1 MDKNPPIDKKTP
13 GAHALIRCAPVAFW
27 LAVWQMASML
37 DGSGILLCGPLDAL
51 LVLCRLVCAQAFWSS
66 ICFSTLR
73 IVAGVVGGYFIAAVL
88 AAASWHARAVRA
100 LLQPM
105 LLAIKSTPVACVV
118 VILLIWT
125 GAANVSVLTV
135 MLLVVPA
142 IYFALCT
149 GLDNMDAGRREL
161 FEVFGMRGQRR
172 FFALIW
178 PAVLP
183 YLQAA
188 SSTVLGMSWKAG
200 IAAELIGVPTGSI
213 GERIYQAK
221 LLLETSDIF
230 AWTFCV
236 ICLSWL
242 FERGA
247 MALLRGTWPRAA
259 KLALNAPHN
268 GAAEAHG
275 NRSACK
281 ARLCAWNLLIGY
293 GDEPLCEPLSFSLG
307 PSSCLCLQAPSG
319 AGKTTLLRTM
329 AQLQRPLDGNVENTA
344 RGCSMMFQDTRLVED
359 LDALDNI
366 LLFARR
372 GFSRKDARDLAC
384 ELLPK
389 DALSR
394 LVRELSGGQRRRVEL
409 VRAFAAPS
417 ELVLLD
423 EPFGGLDAQAHS
435 CALAF
440 VKRHG
445 AGRIVVFATHD
456 ANDAQALTAQVLE
469 P

>member
-1 MDKNPPIDKKTP
+1 MDTNPPIDKKTLSVR
-13 GAHALIRCAPVAFW
+13 ALTRCAPVAFW
-27 LAVWQMASML
+27 LVVWQVVSML
-37 DGSGILLCGPLDAL
+37 DSSGILLCGPLDAL
-51 LVLCRLVCAQAFWSS
+51 LALCRLSSTQTFWSS
-66 ICFSTLR
+66 IWFSTLR
-73 IVAGVVGGYFIAAVL
+73 IVAGVLLGYVIAGVL
-88 AAASWHARAVRA
+88 VAASWHTSTMRI
-100 LLQPM
+100 LLQPA

-125 GAANVSVLTV
+125 GAANVSVITV
-135 MLLVVPA
+135 LLLVVPA
-142 IYFALCT
+142 IYFALCA
-149 GLDNMDAGRREL
+149 GLDNMDAGQRDL
-161 FEVFGMRGQRR
+161 FEIFGARGRRR
-172 FFALIW
+172 FFALTW

-200 IAAELIGVPTGSI
+200 IAAELIGVPAGSL

-221 LLLETSDIF
+221 LLLETPDLF

-242 FERGA
+242 FEHGA

-259 KLALNAPHN
+259 KLALRAPRDLRAS
-268 GAAEAHG
+268 GHG
-275 NRSACK
+275 SSDASLRAQG
-281 ARLCAWNLLIGY
+281 LLIGY
-293 GDEPLCEPLSFSLG
+293 GAEPLCGPLGFSLG

-319 AGKTTLLRTM
+319 TGKTTLLHTVAR
-329 AQLQRPLDGNVENTA
+329 LQRPLAGSLENTA
-344 RGCSMMFQDTRLVED
+344 RGRSMMFQDTRLVED

-394 LVRELSGGQRRRVEL
+394 PMRELSGGQRRRVEL
-409 VRAFAAPS
+409 ARAFAAPG

-456 ANDAQALTAQVLE
+456 ADDAQALGAQILE
-469 P
+469 L

>member
-1 MDKNPPIDKKTP
+1 MDTNPPIDKKTLSV
-13 GAHALIRCAPVAFW
+13 HAPTRCAPVAFW
-27 LAVWQMASML
+27 LVVWQVASML
-37 DGSGILLCGPLDAL
+37 DSSGILLCGPLDAL
-51 LVLCRLVCAQAFWSS
+51 LALCRLSSTQTFWSS
-66 ICFSTLR
+66 IWFSTLR
-73 IVAGVVGGYFIAAVL
+73 IVAGVLLGYIIAGVL
-88 AAASWHARAVRA
+88 AAASWHTSTVRI
-100 LLQPM
+100 LLQPA

-125 GAANVSVLTV
+125 GAANVSVITV
-135 MLLVVPA
+135 LLLVVPA
-142 IYFALCT
+142 IYFALCA

-161 FEVFGMRGQRR
+161 FEVFGVRGRRR
-172 FFALIW
+172 FFALTW

-200 IAAELIGVPTGSI
+200 IAAELIGVPAGSL

-221 LLLETSDIF
+221 LLLETPDLF

-242 FERGA
+242 FEHGA

-259 KLALNAPHN
+259 KLALRAPRDLMES
-268 GAAEAHG
+268 GHG
-275 NRSACK
+275 NSDASLRAQG
-281 ARLCAWNLLIGY
+281 LLIGY
-293 GDEPLCEPLSFSLG
+293 GAESLCEPLGFSLG

-319 AGKTTLLRTM
+319 TGKTTLLHTIAR
-329 AQLQRPLDGNVENTA
+329 LQRPLAGSLENTA
-344 RGCSMMFQDTRLVED
+344 WGRSMMFQDTRLVED
-359 LDALDNI
+359 LDAIDNI
-366 LLFARR
+366 LLFARP
-372 GFSRKDARDLAC
+372 GFTRKDARDLAC

-394 LVRELSGGQRRRVEL
+394 PVRELSGGQRRRVEL
-409 VRAFAAPS
+409 TRAYAAPG

-456 ANDAQALTAQVLE
+456 ADDAQALGAQILE
-469 P
+469 L

>member
-1 MDKNPPIDKKTP
+1 MDTNPPIDKKTLSVR
-13 GAHALIRCAPVAFW
+13 ALTRCAPVAFW
-27 LAVWQMASML
+27 LVVWQVVSML
-37 DGSGILLCGPLDAL
+37 DSSGILLCGPLDAL
-51 LVLCRLVCAQAFWSS
+51 LALCRLSSTQTFWSS
-66 ICFSTLR
+66 IWFSTLR
-73 IVAGVVGGYFIAAVL
+73 IVAGVLLGYIIAGVL
-88 AAASWHARAVRA
+88 AAASWHTSTVHI
-100 LLQPM
+100 LLQPA

-125 GAANVSVLTV
+125 GAANVSVITV
-135 MLLVVPA
+135 LLLVVPA
-142 IYFALCT
+142 IYFALCA
-149 GLDNMDAGRREL
+149 GLDNMDAGQRDL
-161 FEVFGMRGQRR
+161 FEIFGTRGRRR

-200 IAAELIGVPTGSI
+200 IAAELIGVPAGSL

-221 LLLETSDIF
+221 LLLETPDLF

-242 FERGA
+242 FEHGA

-259 KLALNAPHN
+259 KLALRAPRDLMES
-268 GAAEAHG
+268 GHG
-275 NRSACK
+275 NSDASLRAQG
-281 ARLCAWNLLIGY
+281 LLIGY
-293 GDEPLCEPLSFSLG
+293 GAEPLCEPLGFSLG

-319 AGKTTLLRTM
+319 TGKTTLLHTVAR
-329 AQLQRPLDGNVENTA
+329 LQRPLAGSLENTA
-344 RGCSMMFQDTRLVED
+344 WGRSMMFQDTRLVED
-359 LDALDNI
+359 LDAIDNI
-366 LLFARR
+366 LLFARP
-372 GFSRKDARDLAC
+372 GFTCKDARDLAC
-384 ELLPK
+384 ELLSK

-394 LVRELSGGQRRRVEL
+394 PACELSGGQRRRVEL
-409 VRAFAAPS
+409 ARAFAAPG

-445 AGRIVVFATHD
+445 AERIVVFTTHD
-456 ANDAQALTAQVLE
+456 ANDAQALGAQILE
-469 P
+469 L

>member
-1 MDKNPPIDKKTP
+1 MDTNPPIDKKTLS
-13 GAHALIRCAPVAFW
+13 AHALTRCAPVAFW
-27 LAVWQMASML
+27 LVVWQVASML
-37 DGSGILLCGPLDAL
+37 DNSGILLCGPLDAL
-51 LVLCRLVCAQAFWSS
+51 LALCRLSCTQTFWSS

-73 IVAGVVGGYFIAAVL
+73 IVAGVLLGYIIAGVL
-88 AAASWHARAVRA
+88 AAASWHTSTVRI
-100 LLQPM
+100 LLQPA

-125 GAANVSVLTV
+125 GAANVSVITV
-135 MLLVVPA
+135 LLLVVPA
-142 IYFALCT
+142 IYFALCA
-149 GLDNMDAGRREL
+149 GLNNMDAGQRDL
-161 FEVFGMRGQRR
+161 FEIFGARGRRR

-178 PAVLP
+178 PAILP
-183 YLQAA
+183 YLEAA

-200 IAAELIGVPTGSI
+200 IAAELIGVPAGSL

-221 LLLETSDIF
+221 LLLETPDLF

-242 FERGA
+242 FEHGA

-259 KLALNAPHN
+259 KLALGAPRDLRAS
-268 GAAEAHG
+268 GHG
-275 NRSACK
+275 SSDASLRAQE
-281 ARLCAWNLLIGY
+281 LLIGY
-293 GDEPLCEPLSFSLG
+293 GAEPLCGPLGFSLG

-319 AGKTTLLRTM
+319 TGKTTLLHTVAR
-329 AQLQRPLDGNVENTA
+329 LQCPLAGSLENTA
-344 RGCSMMFQDTRLVED
+344 RGRSMMFQDTRLVED
-359 LDALDNI
+359 LDAIDNI
-366 LLFARR
+366 LLFARP
-372 GFSRKDARDLAC
+372 GFTRKDARDLAC

-394 LVRELSGGQRRRVEL
+394 PVRELSGGQRRRVEL
-409 VRAFAAPS
+409 ARAFAAPG

-456 ANDAQALTAQVLE
+456 ANDARALTAQVLE
-469 P
+469 L

>member
-1 MDKNPPIDKKTP
+1 MDTNPPIDKKTLS
-13 GAHALIRCAPVAFW
+13 AHALTRCAPVAFW
-27 LAVWQMASML
+27 LVVWQVASML
-37 DGSGILLCGPLDAL
+37 DSSGILLCGPLDAL
-51 LVLCRLVCAQAFWSS
+51 FALYRLSSTQTFWSS
-66 ICFSTLR
+66 IWFSTLR
-73 IVAGVVGGYFIAAVL
+73 IVAGVLLGYIIAGVL
-88 AAASWHARAVRA
+88 AAASWHTSTVRI
-100 LLQPM
+100 LLQPA

-125 GAANVSVLTV
+125 GAANVSVITV
-135 MLLVVPA
+135 LLLVVPA
-142 IYFALCT
+142 IYFALCA
-149 GLDNMDAGRREL
+149 GLDNMDAGQRDL
-161 FEVFGMRGQRR
+161 FEIFGARGRRR

-178 PAVLP
+178 PAILP
-183 YLQAA
+183 YLETA

-200 IAAELIGVPTGSI
+200 IAAELIGVPAGSL

-221 LLLETSDIF
+221 LLLETPDLF

-242 FERGA
+242 FEHGA

-259 KLALNAPHN
+259 KLALRAPRDLRAS
-268 GAAEAHG
+268 GHG
-275 NRSACK
+275 SSDASLRAQG
-281 ARLCAWNLLIGY
+281 LLIGY
-293 GDEPLCEPLSFSLG
+293 GAEPLCGPLGFSLG

-319 AGKTTLLRTM
+319 TGKTTLLHTVAR
-329 AQLQRPLDGNVENTA
+329 LQCPLAGSLENTA
-344 RGCSMMFQDTRLVED
+344 RGRSMMFQDTRLVED
-359 LDALDNI
+359 LDAIDNI
-366 LLFARR
+366 LLFARP
-372 GFSRKDARDLAC
+372 GFTRKDARDLAC

-394 LVRELSGGQRRRVEL
+394 PVRELSGGQRRRVEL
-409 VRAFAAPS
+409 TRAFAAPG

-456 ANDAQALTAQVLE
+456 ADDAQALGAQILE
-469 P
+469 L

>member
-1 MDKNPPIDKKTP
+1 MDKNLSIDKKAT
-13 GAHALIRCAPVAFW
+13 GVHALTRCAPVAFW
-27 LAVWQMASML
+27 LVVWQVASML
-37 DGSGILLCGPLDAL
+37 DSSGILLCGPLDAL
-51 LVLCRLVCAQAFWSS
+51 LALCRLSSTQTFWSS
-66 ICFSTLR
+66 IWFSTLR
-73 IVAGVVGGYFIAAVL
+73 IVAGVLLGYIIAGAL
-88 AAASWHARAVRA
+88 AAASWHTSTVRI
-100 LLQPM
+100 LLQPA

-125 GAANVSVLTV
+125 GAANVSVITV
-135 MLLVVPA
+135 LLLVVPA

-161 FEVFGMRGQRR
+161 FEVFGVRGQRR
-172 FFALIW
+172 FFALTW

-200 IAAELIGVPTGSI
+200 IAAELIGVPAGSL

-221 LLLETSDIF
+221 LLLETPDLF

-242 FERGA
+242 FEHGA

-259 KLALNAPHN
+259 KLALRVPRDLMES
-268 GAAEAHG
+268 GHG
-275 NRSACK
+275 NSDASLRAQG
-281 ARLCAWNLLIGY
+281 LLIGY
-293 GDEPLCEPLSFSLG
+293 GAEPLCEPLGFSLG

-319 AGKTTLLRTM
+319 TGKTTLLHTVAR
-329 AQLQRPLDGNVENTA
+329 LQRPLAGSLENTA
-344 RGCSMMFQDTRLVED
+344 WGRSMMFQDTRLVED

-384 ELLPK
+384 ELLSK

-394 LVRELSGGQRRRVEL
+394 PACELSGGQRRRVEL
-409 VRAFAAPS
+409 ARAFAAPG

-445 AGRIVVFATHD
+445 AERIVVFTTHD
-456 ANDAQALTAQVLE
+456 ANDAQALGAQILE
-469 P
+469 L

>member
-1 MDKNPPIDKKTP
+1 MDTNPPIDKKTLS
-13 GAHALIRCAPVAFW
+13 AHALTRCAPVAFW
-27 LAVWQMASML
+27 LVVWQVASML
-37 DGSGILLCGPLDAL
+37 DSSGILLCGPLDAL
-51 LVLCRLVCAQAFWSS
+51 LALCRLSSTQTFWSS
-66 ICFSTLR
+66 IWFSTLR
-73 IVAGVVGGYFIAAVL
+73 IVAGVLLGYIIAGVL
-88 AAASWHARAVRA
+88 AAASWHTSTVRI
-100 LLQPM
+100 LLQPA
-105 LLAIKSTPVACVV
+105 LLAIKSTPVACIV

-125 GAANVSVLTV
+125 GAANVSVITV
-135 MLLVVPA
+135 LLLVVPA
-142 IYFALCT
+142 IYFALCA

-161 FEVFGMRGQRR
+161 FEVFGVRGRRR
-172 FFALIW
+172 FFALTW

-200 IAAELIGVPTGSI
+200 IAAELIGVPAGSL

-221 LLLETSDIF
+221 LLLETPDLF

-242 FERGA
+242 FEHGA

-259 KLALNAPHN
+259 KLALRAPRDLMES
-268 GAAEAHG
+268 GHG
-275 NRSACK
+275 NSDASLRAQG
-281 ARLCAWNLLIGY
+281 LLIGY
-293 GDEPLCEPLSFSLG
+293 GAEPLCGPLGFSLG

-319 AGKTTLLRTM
+319 TGKTTLLHTVAR
-329 AQLQRPLDGNVENTA
+329 LQRPLAGSLENTA
-344 RGCSMMFQDTRLVED
+344 RGRSMMFQDTRLVED
-359 LDALDNI
+359 LDAIDNI
-366 LLFARR
+366 LLFARP
-372 GFSRKDARDLAC
+372 GFTRKDARDLAC

-389 DALSR
+389 GALSR
-394 LVRELSGGQRRRVEL
+394 PVRELSGGQRRRVEL
-409 VRAFAAPS
+409 TRAFAALG

-456 ANDAQALTAQVLE
+456 ADDAQALGAQILE
-469 P
+469 L

>member
-1 MDKNPPIDKKTP
+1 MDTNPPIDKKTLSV
-13 GAHALIRCAPVAFW
+13 HVLTRCAPVAFW
-27 LAVWQMASML
+27 LVVWQVASML
-37 DGSGILLCGPLDAL
+37 DSSGILLCGPLDAL
-51 LVLCRLVCAQAFWSS
+51 FALYRLSSTQTFWSS
-66 ICFSTLR
+66 IWFSTLR
-73 IVAGVVGGYFIAAVL
+73 IVAGVLLGYIIAGVL
-88 AAASWHARAVRA
+88 AAASWHTSTMRI
-100 LLQPM
+100 LLQPA

-125 GAANVSVLTV
+125 GAANVSVITV
-135 MLLVVPA
+135 LLLVVPA
-142 IYFALCT
+142 IYFALCA

-161 FEVFGMRGQRR
+161 FEVFGVRGRRR

-200 IAAELIGVPTGSI
+200 IAAELIGVPAGSL

-221 LLLETSDIF
+221 LLLETPDLF

-242 FERGA
+242 FEHGA

-259 KLALNAPHN
+259 KLALRAPRDLMES
-268 GAAEAHG
+268 GHG
-275 NRSACK
+275 NSDASLRAQG
-281 ARLCAWNLLIGY
+281 LLIGY
-293 GDEPLCEPLSFSLG
+293 GAEPLCEPLGFSLG

-319 AGKTTLLRTM
+319 TGKTTLLHTVAR
-329 AQLQRPLDGNVENTA
+329 LQRPLAGSLENTA
-344 RGCSMMFQDTRLVED
+344 RGRSMMFQDTRLVED
-359 LDALDNI
+359 LDAIDNI
-366 LLFARR
+366 LLFARP
-372 GFSRKDARDLAC
+372 GFTRKDARDLAC

-394 LVRELSGGQRRRVEL
+394 PVRELSGGQRRRVEL
-409 VRAFAAPS
+409 TRAFAAPG

-423 EPFGGLDAQAHS
+423 EPFGGLDAQTHS

-456 ANDAQALTAQVLE
+456 ADDAQALGAQILE
-469 P
+469 L

>member
-1 MDKNPPIDKKTP
+1 MDKNSPIDKKTTS
-13 GAHALIRCAPVAFW
+13 AHALTRCAPVAFW
-27 LAVWQMASML
+27 LAVWQVASML

-51 LVLCRLVCAQAFWSS
+51 LALGRLVCAQAFWSG

-73 IVAGVVGGYFIAAVL
+73 IVAGVLLGYLIAGTL
-88 AAASWHARAVRA
+88 AAASWHARAVRT
-100 LLQPM
+100 LLQPA

-125 GAANVSVLTV
+125 GAANVSVITV
-135 MLLVVPA
+135 LLLVVPA
-142 IYFALCT
+142 IYFAICT
-149 GLDNMDAGRREL
+149 GLDNMDAGQRDL
-161 FEVFGMRGQRR
+161 FEVFGARGQRR
-172 FFALIW
+172 LFALIW

-183 YLQAA
+183 YLEAA

-200 IAAELIGVPTGSI
+200 IAAELIGVPAGSI

-221 LLLETSDIF
+221 LLLETPDLF

-236 ICLSWL
+236 IYLSWL
-242 FERGA
+242 FEHGA

-259 KLALNAPHN
+259 RLALRASHGNAV
-268 GAAEAHG
+268 AHG
-275 NRSACK
+275 DGGACK
-281 ARLCAWNLLIGY
+281 ARLHAQGLLIGY
-293 GDEPLCEPLSFSLG
+293 GGAPLCEPLSFTLG
-307 PSSCLCLQAPSG
+307 PSSRLCLQAPSG
-319 AGKTTLLRTM
+319 AGKTTLLRTI
-329 AQLQRPLDGNVENTA
+329 ARLQRPLGGTVENTA

-366 LLFARR
+366 LLFARP
-372 GFSRKDARDLAC
+372 GFARDDARRLAC
-384 ELLPK
+384 ELLPE

-394 LVRELSGGQRRRVEL
+394 PVCELSGGQRRRVEL
-409 VRAFAAPS
+409 ARTFAAPG

-423 EPFGGLDAQAHS
+423 EPFSGLDAQAHS

-445 AGRIVVFATHD
+445 TGRLVILSTHD
-456 ANDAQALTAQVLE
+456 MDDAQALGAQVLE
-469 P
+469 L

>member
-1 MDKNPPIDKKTP
+1 MDTNPPIDKKTLS
-13 GAHALIRCAPVAFW
+13 AHALTRCAPVAFW
-27 LAVWQMASML
+27 LVVWQVASML
-37 DGSGILLCGPLDAL
+37 DNSGILLCGPLDAL
-51 LVLCRLVCAQAFWSS
+51 LALCRLSCTQTFWSS

-73 IVAGVVGGYFIAAVL
+73 IVAGVLLGYIIAGVL
-88 AAASWHARAVRA
+88 AAASWHTSTVRI
-100 LLQPM
+100 LLQPA

-125 GAANVSVLTV
+125 GAANVSVITV
-135 MLLVVPA
+135 LLLVVPA
-142 IYFALCT
+142 IYFALCA
-149 GLDNMDAGRREL
+149 GLNNMDAGRRDL
-161 FEVFGMRGQRR
+161 FEVFGVRGRRR
-172 FFALIW
+172 FFALTW
-178 PAVLP
+178 PAILP
-183 YLQAA
+183 YLEAA

-200 IAAELIGVPTGSI
+200 IAAELIGVPAGSL

-221 LLLETSDIF
+221 LLLETPDLF

-242 FERGA
+242 FEHGA

-259 KLALNAPHN
+259 KLALRAPRDLMES
-268 GAAEAHG
+268 GRG
-275 NRSACK
+275 NSDASLRAQG
-281 ARLCAWNLLIGY
+281 LLIGY
-293 GDEPLCEPLSFSLG
+293 GAEPLCEPLGFSLG

-319 AGKTTLLRTM
+319 TGKTTLLHTIAR
-329 AQLQRPLDGNVENTA
+329 LQRPLAGSLENTA
-344 RGCSMMFQDTRLVED
+344 WGRSMMFQDTRLVED
-359 LDALDNI
+359 LDAIDNI
-366 LLFARR
+366 LLFARP
-372 GFSRKDARDLAC
+372 GFARKDARDLAC

-394 LVRELSGGQRRRVEL
+394 PVCELSGGQRRRVEL
-409 VRAFAAPS
+409 ARAFAAPG

-456 ANDAQALTAQVLE
+456 ANDAQVLGAQILE
-469 P
+469 L

>member
-1 MDKNPPIDKKTP
+1 MDKNPPIDKKAT
-13 GAHALIRCAPVAFW
+13 GVHALTRCAPVAFW
-27 LAVWQMASML
+27 LVVWQVASML
-37 DGSGILLCGPLDAL
+37 DSSGILLCGPLDAL
-51 LVLCRLVCAQAFWSS
+51 LALCRLSSTQTFWNS
-66 ICFSTLR
+66 IWFSTLR
-73 IVAGVVGGYFIAAVL
+73 IVAGVLLGYIIAGAL
-88 AAASWHARAVRA
+88 AGASWHMSTVRI
-100 LLQPM
+100 LLQPA
-105 LLAIKSTPVACVV
+105 LLAIKSTPVACIV

-125 GAANVSVLTV
+125 GAANVSIITVL
-135 MLLVVPA
+135 LLVVPA

-149 GLDNMDAGRREL
+149 GLDNMDAGQRDL
-161 FEVFGMRGQRR
+161 FEIFGVRGRRR

-200 IAAELIGVPTGSI
+200 IAAELIGVPAGSL

-221 LLLETSDIF
+221 LLLETPDLF

-242 FERGA
+242 FEHGA

-259 KLALNAPHN
+259 KLALRAPRDLMESGGEAPSGHNASLRAQ
-268 GAAEAHG
+268 G
-275 NRSACK
+275 
-281 ARLCAWNLLIGY
+281 LLIGY
-293 GDEPLCEPLSFSLG
+293 GAEPLCEPLGFSLG
-307 PSSCLCLQAPSG
+307 PSSCLYLQAPSG
-319 AGKTTLLRTM
+319 TGKTTLLHTVAR
-329 AQLQRPLDGNVENTA
+329 LQRPLAGSLENTA
-344 RGCSMMFQDTRLVED
+344 RGRSMMFQDTRLVED
-359 LDALDNI
+359 LDAIDNI
-366 LLFARR
+366 LLFARP
-372 GFSRKDARDLAC
+372 GFTRKDARNLAC
-384 ELLPK
+384 ELLPR

-394 LVRELSGGQRRRVEL
+394 PVRELSGGQRRRVEL
-409 VRAFAAPS
+409 ARAFAAPG

-445 AGRIVVFATHD
+445 GGRIVVFATHD
-456 ANDAQALTAQVLE
+456 ANDAQALAAQVLE
-469 P
+469 L

>member
-1 MDKNPPIDKKTP
+1 MDTNPPIDKKTLSVR
-13 GAHALIRCAPVAFW
+13 ALTRCAPVAFW
-27 LAVWQMASML
+27 LVVWQVASML
-37 DGSGILLCGPLDAL
+37 DSSGILLCGPLDAL
-51 LVLCRLVCAQAFWSS
+51 FALYRLSSTQTFWSS
-66 ICFSTLR
+66 IWFSTLR
-73 IVAGVVGGYFIAAVL
+73 IVAGVLLGYIIAGVL
-88 AAASWHARAVRA
+88 AAASWHTSTVRI
-100 LLQPM
+100 LLQPA

-125 GAANVSVLTV
+125 GAANVSVITV
-135 MLLVVPA
+135 LLLVVPA
-142 IYFALCT
+142 IYFALCA
-149 GLDNMDAGRREL
+149 GLDNMDAGQRDL
-161 FEVFGMRGQRR
+161 FEIFGARGRRR

-178 PAVLP
+178 PAILP
-183 YLQAA
+183 YLETA

-200 IAAELIGVPTGSI
+200 IAAELIGVPAGSL

-221 LLLETSDIF
+221 LLLETPDLF

-242 FERGA
+242 FEHGA

-259 KLALNAPHN
+259 KLALRAPRDLRAS
-268 GAAEAHG
+268 GHG
-275 NRSACK
+275 SSDASLRAQG
-281 ARLCAWNLLIGY
+281 LLIGY
-293 GDEPLCEPLSFSLG
+293 GAEPLCGPLGFSLG

-319 AGKTTLLRTM
+319 TGKTTLLHTVAR
-329 AQLQRPLDGNVENTA
+329 LQCPLAGSLENTA
-344 RGCSMMFQDTRLVED
+344 RGRSMMFQDTRLVED
-359 LDALDNI
+359 LDAIDNI
-366 LLFARR
+366 LLFARP
-372 GFSRKDARDLAC
+372 GFTRKDARDLAC

-394 LVRELSGGQRRRVEL
+394 PVRELSGGQRRRVEL
-409 VRAFAAPS
+409 TRAFAAPG

-456 ANDAQALTAQVLE
+456 ADDAQALGAQILE
-469 P
+469 L

>member
-1 MDKNPPIDKKTP
+1 MDKNLPIDKKAT
-13 GAHALIRCAPVAFW
+13 GVHALTRCAPVAFW
-27 LAVWQMASML
+27 LVVWQVASML
-37 DGSGILLCGPLDAL
+37 DSSGILLCGPLDAL
-51 LVLCRLVCAQAFWSS
+51 LALCRLSSTQTFWNS
-66 ICFSTLR
+66 IWFSALR
-73 IVAGVVGGYFIAAVL
+73 IVAGVLLGYIIAGAL
-88 AAASWHARAVRA
+88 AAASWHTSTVRI
-100 LLQPM
+100 LLQPA
-105 LLAIKSTPVACVV
+105 LLAIKSTPVACIV

-125 GAANVSVLTV
+125 GAANVSIITVL
-135 MLLVVPA
+135 LLVVPA

-149 GLDNMDAGRREL
+149 GLDSMDAGRSEL
-161 FEVFGMRGQRR
+161 FEVFGVRGRRR

-178 PAVLP
+178 PAILP
-183 YLQAA
+183 YLEAA

-200 IAAELIGVPTGSI
+200 IAAELIGVPAGSL

-221 LLLETSDIF
+221 LLLETPDLF

-242 FERGA
+242 FEHGA

-259 KLALNAPHN
+259 KLALRAPRDLMESGHRN
-268 GAAEAHG
+268 SDASLRAQG
-275 NRSACK
+275 
-281 ARLCAWNLLIGY
+281 LLIGY
-293 GDEPLCEPLSFSLG
+293 GAEPLCEPLGFSLG

-319 AGKTTLLRTM
+319 MGKTTLLHTVARLQKPLGGALENA
-329 AQLQRPLDGNVENTA
+329 AQ
-344 RGCSMMFQDTRLVED
+344 GCSMMFQDTRLVED

-372 GFSRKDARDLAC
+372 GFSRKDARGVAC

-394 LVRELSGGQRRRVEL
+394 PVCELSGGQRRRVEL
-409 VRAFAAPS
+409 ARAFAAPG

-456 ANDAQALTAQVLE
+456 ADDARALGAQILE
-469 P
+469 L

>member
-1 MDKNPPIDKKTP
+1 MDKNPPIEKKAT
-13 GAHALIRCAPVAFW
+13 GVHALTRCAPVAFW
-27 LAVWQMASML
+27 LVVWQVASML
-37 DGSGILLCGPLDAL
+37 DSSGILLCGPLDAL
-51 LVLCRLVCAQAFWSS
+51 LALCRLSSAQTFWSS
-66 ICFSTLR
+66 IWFSTLR
-73 IVAGVVGGYFIAAVL
+73 IVAGVLLGYIIAGVL
-88 AAASWHARAVRA
+88 AAASWHTSTVRI
-100 LLQPM
+100 LLQPA
-105 LLAIKSTPVACVV
+105 LLAIKSTPVACIV

-125 GAANVSVLTV
+125 GAANVSIITVL
-135 MLLVVPA
+135 LLVVPA

-149 GLDNMDAGRREL
+149 GLDNMDAGQRDL
-161 FEVFGMRGQRR
+161 FEIFGARGRRR

-188 SSTVLGMSWKAG
+188 SSTILGMSWKAG
-200 IAAELIGVPTGSI
+200 IAAELIGVPAGSL

-221 LLLETSDIF
+221 LLLETPDLF

-242 FERGA
+242 FEHGA

-259 KLALNAPHN
+259 KLALRAPRDLMESGGEAPSGHNASLRAQ
-268 GAAEAHG
+268 G
-275 NRSACK
+275 
-281 ARLCAWNLLIGY
+281 LLIGY
-293 GDEPLCEPLSFSLG
+293 GAEPLCEPLDFALG

-319 AGKTTLLRTM
+319 TGKTTLLHTVAR
-329 AQLQRPLDGNVENTA
+329 LQRPLAGSLENTA
-344 RGCSMMFQDTRLVED
+344 WGRSMIFQDACLVED
-359 LDALDNI
+359 LDAIDNI
-366 LLFARR
+366 LLFARP
-372 GFSRKDARDLAC
+372 GFTRKDARDLAC

-394 LVRELSGGQRRRVEL
+394 PVRELSGGQRRRVEL
-409 VRAFAAPS
+409 VRAFAAPG

-469 P
+469 L

>member
-1 MDKNPPIDKKTP
+1 MDTNPPIDKKTLS
-13 GAHALIRCAPVAFW
+13 AHALTRCAPVAFW
-27 LAVWQMASML
+27 LVVWQVASML
-37 DGSGILLCGPLDAL
+37 DSSGILLCGPLDAL
-51 LVLCRLVCAQAFWSS
+51 FALYRLSSTQTFWSS
-66 ICFSTLR
+66 IWFSTLR
-73 IVAGVVGGYFIAAVL
+73 IVAGVLLGYIIAGVL
-88 AAASWHARAVRA
+88 AAASWHTSTVRI
-100 LLQPM
+100 LLQPA

-125 GAANVSVLTV
+125 GAANVSVITV
-135 MLLVVPA
+135 LLLVVPA
-142 IYFALCT
+142 IYFALCA
-149 GLDNMDAGRREL
+149 GLDNMDAGQRDL
-161 FEVFGMRGQRR
+161 FEIFGARGRRR

-178 PAVLP
+178 PAILP
-183 YLQAA
+183 YLETA

-200 IAAELIGVPTGSI
+200 IAAELIGVPAGSL

-221 LLLETSDIF
+221 LLLETPDLF

-242 FERGA
+242 FEHGA

-259 KLALNAPHN
+259 KLALRAPRDLRAS
-268 GAAEAHG
+268 GHG
-275 NRSACK
+275 SSDASLRAQG
-281 ARLCAWNLLIGY
+281 LLIGY
-293 GDEPLCEPLSFSLG
+293 GAEPLCGPLGFSLG

-319 AGKTTLLRTM
+319 TGKTTLLRTM
-329 AQLQRPLDGNVENTA
+329 ARLQKPLGGALENAA
-344 RGCSMMFQDTRLVED
+344 RGCSMMFQDACLV
-359 LDALDNI
+359 AIDNI
-366 LLFARR
+366 LLFARP
-372 GFSRKDARDLAC
+372 GFTRKDARDLAC

-394 LVRELSGGQRRRVEL
+394 PVRELSGGQRRRVEL
-409 VRAFAAPS
+409 TRAFAAPG

-456 ANDAQALTAQVLE
+456 ADDAQALGAQILE
-469 P
+469 L

>member
-1 MDKNPPIDKKTP
+1 MDTNPPIDKKTLSVR
-13 GAHALIRCAPVAFW
+13 ALTRCAPVAFW
-27 LAVWQMASML
+27 LVVWQVVSML
-37 DGSGILLCGPLDAL
+37 DSSGILLCGPLDAL
-51 LVLCRLVCAQAFWSS
+51 LALCRLSSTQTFWSS
-66 ICFSTLR
+66 IWFSTLR
-73 IVAGVVGGYFIAAVL
+73 IVAGVLLGYIIAGVL
-88 AAASWHARAVRA
+88 AAASWHTSTVRI
-100 LLQPM
+100 LLQPA

-125 GAANVSVLTV
+125 GAANVSVITV
-135 MLLVVPA
+135 LLLVVPA
-142 IYFALCT
+142 IYFALCA
-149 GLDNMDAGRREL
+149 GLDNMDAGRSEL
-161 FEVFGMRGQRR
+161 FEVFGVRGRRR

-178 PAVLP
+178 PVVLP

-200 IAAELIGVPTGSI
+200 IAAELIGVPAGSL

-221 LLLETSDIF
+221 LLLETPDLF

-242 FERGA
+242 FEHGA
-247 MALLRGTWPRAA
+247 MALLCGTWPRAA
-259 KLALNAPHN
+259 RFALKTPRS
-268 GAAEAHG
+268 GAAEARG
-275 NRSACK
+275 DRGACK
-281 ARLCAWNLLIGY
+281 ARLCARDLLIGY

-319 AGKTTLLRTM
+319 TGKTTLLRTM
-329 AQLQRPLDGNVENTA
+329 ARLQKPLGGALENAA
-344 RGCSMMFQDTRLVED
+344 RGCSMMFQDACLVED

-366 LLFARR
+366 LLFARP
-372 GFSRKDARDLAC
+372 GFTRKDARDLAC

-394 LVRELSGGQRRRVEL
+394 PVRELSGGQRRRVEL
-409 VRAFAAPS
+409 GRAFAAPG

-423 EPFGGLDAQAHS
+423 EPSGGLDAQTHS

-456 ANDAQALTAQVLE
+456 ADDAQALGAQILE
-469 P
+469 L

>member
-1 MDKNPPIDKKTP
+1 MDTNPPIDKKTLS
-13 GAHALIRCAPVAFW
+13 AHALTRCAPVAFW
-27 LAVWQMASML
+27 LVVWQVASML
-37 DGSGILLCGPLDAL
+37 DSSGILLCGPLDAL
-51 LVLCRLVCAQAFWSS
+51 LALCRLSSTQTFWSS
-66 ICFSTLR
+66 IWFSTLR
-73 IVAGVVGGYFIAAVL
+73 IVAGVLLGYIIAGVL
-88 AAASWHARAVRA
+88 AAASWHTSTVRI
-100 LLQPM
+100 LLQPA

-125 GAANVSVLTV
+125 GAANVSVITV
-135 MLLVVPA
+135 LLLVVPA

-161 FEVFGMRGQRR
+161 FEVFGVRGRRR
-172 FFALIW
+172 FFALTW

-200 IAAELIGVPTGSI
+200 IAAELIGVPAGSL

-221 LLLETSDIF
+221 LLLETPDLF

-242 FERGA
+242 FEHGA

-259 KLALNAPHN
+259 KLALRAPRDLMES
-268 GAAEAHG
+268 GHG
-275 NRSACK
+275 NSGASLH
-281 ARLCAWNLLIGY
+281 AQGLLIGY
-293 GDEPLCEPLSFSLG
+293 GAEPLCGPLGFSLG

-319 AGKTTLLRTM
+319 TGKTTLLHTVAR
-329 AQLQRPLDGNVENTA
+329 LQCPLAGSLENTA
-344 RGCSMMFQDTRLVED
+344 RGRSMMFQDTRLVED
-359 LDALDNI
+359 LDAIDNI

-394 LVRELSGGQRRRVEL
+394 PVRELSGGQRRRVEL
-409 VRAFAAPS
+409 TRAFAAPG

-456 ANDAQALTAQVLE
+456 ADDAQALGAQILE
-469 P
+469 L

>member
-1 MDKNPPIDKKTP
+1 MDTNPPIDKKTLSVR
-13 GAHALIRCAPVAFW
+13 ALTRCAPVAFW
-27 LAVWQMASML
+27 LVVWQVASML
-37 DGSGILLCGPLDAL
+37 DSSGILLCGPLDAL
-51 LVLCRLVCAQAFWSS
+51 FALYRLSSTQTFWSS
-66 ICFSTLR
+66 IWFSTLR
-73 IVAGVVGGYFIAAVL
+73 IVAGVLLGYIIAGAL
-88 AAASWHARAVRA
+88 AAASWHTSTVRI
-100 LLQPM
+100 LLQPA

-125 GAANVSVLTV
+125 GAANVSIITVL
-135 MLLVVPA
+135 LLVVPA

-149 GLDNMDAGRREL
+149 GLDNMDAGRSEL
-161 FEVFGMRGQRR
+161 FEVFGVRGQRR
-172 FFALIW
+172 FFALTW

-200 IAAELIGVPTGSI
+200 IAAELIGVPAGSL

-221 LLLETSDIF
+221 LLLETPDLF

-242 FERGA
+242 FEHGA

-259 KLALNAPHN
+259 KLALRVPRDLMES
-268 GAAEAHG
+268 GHG
-275 NRSACK
+275 NSDASLRAQG
-281 ARLCAWNLLIGY
+281 LLIGY
-293 GDEPLCEPLSFSLG
+293 GAEPLCEPLGFSLG

-319 AGKTTLLRTM
+319 TGKTTLLHTVAR
-329 AQLQRPLDGNVENTA
+329 LQRPLAGSLENTA
-344 RGCSMMFQDTRLVED
+344 WGRSMMFQDTRLVED
-359 LDALDNI
+359 LDAIDNI
-366 LLFARR
+366 LLFARP
-372 GFSRKDARDLAC
+372 GFTRKDARDLAC

-394 LVRELSGGQRRRVEL
+394 PACELSGGQRRRVEL
-409 VRAFAAPS
+409 ARAFAAPG

-440 VKRHG
+440 VKRHD

-456 ANDAQALTAQVLE
+456 ADDAQALGAQILE
-469 P
+469 L

>member
-1 MDKNPPIDKKTP
+1 MDTNPPIDKKTLS
-13 GAHALIRCAPVAFW
+13 AHALTRCAPVAFW
-27 LAVWQMASML
+27 LVVWQVASML
-37 DGSGILLCGPLDAL
+37 DNSGILLCGPLDAL
-51 LVLCRLVCAQAFWSS
+51 LALCRLSCTQTFWSS

-73 IVAGVVGGYFIAAVL
+73 IVAGVLLGYIIAGVL
-88 AAASWHARAVRA
+88 AAASWHTSTVRI
-100 LLQPM
+100 LLQPA

-125 GAANVSVLTV
+125 GAANVSVITV
-135 MLLVVPA
+135 LLLVVPA
-142 IYFALCT
+142 IYFALCA
-149 GLDNMDAGRREL
+149 GLNNMDAGQRDL
-161 FEVFGMRGQRR
+161 FEIFGARGRRR

-178 PAVLP
+178 PAILP
-183 YLQAA
+183 YLEAA

-200 IAAELIGVPTGSI
+200 IAAELIGVPAGSL

-221 LLLETSDIF
+221 LLLETPDLF

-242 FERGA
+242 FEHGA

-259 KLALNAPHN
+259 KLALRAPRDLRAS
-268 GAAEAHG
+268 GHG
-275 NRSACK
+275 SSDASLRAQE
-281 ARLCAWNLLIGY
+281 LLIGY
-293 GDEPLCEPLSFSLG
+293 GAEPLCGPLGFSLG

-319 AGKTTLLRTM
+319 TGKTTLLHTVAR
-329 AQLQRPLDGNVENTA
+329 LQCPLAGSLENTA
-344 RGCSMMFQDTRLVED
+344 RGRSMMFQDTRLVED
-359 LDALDNI
+359 LDAIDNI
-366 LLFARR
+366 LLFARP
-372 GFSRKDARDLAC
+372 GFTRKDARDLAC

-394 LVRELSGGQRRRVEL
+394 PVRELSGGQRRRVEL
-409 VRAFAAPS
+409 ARAFAAPG

-456 ANDAQALTAQVLE
+456 ANDAQVLGAQILE
-469 P
+469 L

>member
-1 MDKNPPIDKKTP
+1 MDTNPPIDKKTLSV
-13 GAHALIRCAPVAFW
+13 HVLTRCAPVAFW
-27 LAVWQMASML
+27 LVVWQVASML
-37 DGSGILLCGPLDAL
+37 DNSGILLCGPLDAL
-51 LVLCRLVCAQAFWSS
+51 LALCRLSCTQTFWSS

-73 IVAGVVGGYFIAAVL
+73 IVAGVLLGYIIAGVL
-88 AAASWHARAVRA
+88 AAASWHTSTVRI
-100 LLQPM
+100 LLQPA

-125 GAANVSVLTV
+125 GAANVSVITV
-135 MLLVVPA
+135 LLLVVPA
-142 IYFALCT
+142 IYFALCA

-161 FEVFGMRGQRR
+161 FEVFGVRGRRR
-172 FFALIW
+172 FFALTW

-200 IAAELIGVPTGSI
+200 IAAELIGVPAGSL

-221 LLLETSDIF
+221 LLLETPDLF

-242 FERGA
+242 FEHGA

-259 KLALNAPHN
+259 KLALRAPRDLMES
-268 GAAEAHG
+268 GHG
-275 NRSACK
+275 NSDASLRAQG
-281 ARLCAWNLLIGY
+281 LLIGY
-293 GDEPLCEPLSFSLG
+293 GAEPLCGPLGFSLG

-319 AGKTTLLRTM
+319 TGKTTLLHTVAR
-329 AQLQRPLDGNVENTA
+329 LQRPLAGSLENTA
-344 RGCSMMFQDTRLVED
+344 RGRSMMFQDTRLVED
-359 LDALDNI
+359 LDAIDNI
-366 LLFARR
+366 LLFARP
-372 GFSRKDARDLAC
+372 GFTRKDARDLAC

-394 LVRELSGGQRRRVEL
+394 PACELSGGQRRRVEL
-409 VRAFAAPS
+409 TRAFAAPG

-423 EPFGGLDAQAHS
+423 EPFGGLDAQTHS

-456 ANDAQALTAQVLE
+456 ADDAQALGAQILE
-469 P
+469 L

>member
-1 MDKNPPIDKKTP
+1 MDTNLPIDKKAT
-13 GAHALIRCAPVAFW
+13 GVHALTRCAPVAFW
-27 LAVWQMASML
+27 LVVWQVASML
-37 DGSGILLCGPLDAL
+37 DSSGILLCGPLDAL
-51 LVLCRLVCAQAFWSS
+51 LALCRLSSTQTFWNS
-66 ICFSTLR
+66 IWFSTLR
-73 IVAGVVGGYFIAAVL
+73 IVAGVLLGYIIAGVL
-88 AAASWHARAVRA
+88 AAASWHTSTVRI
-100 LLQPM
+100 LLQPA

-125 GAANVSVLTV
+125 GAANVSVITV
-135 MLLVVPA
+135 LLLVVPA
-142 IYFALCT
+142 IYFALCA

-161 FEVFGMRGQRR
+161 FEVFGVRGRRR
-172 FFALIW
+172 FFALTW

-200 IAAELIGVPTGSI
+200 IAAELIGVPAGSL

-221 LLLETSDIF
+221 LLLETPDLF

-242 FERGA
+242 FEHGA

-259 KLALNAPHN
+259 KLALRAPRDLMES
-268 GAAEAHG
+268 GHG
-275 NRSACK
+275 NSDASLRAQG
-281 ARLCAWNLLIGY
+281 LLIGY
-293 GDEPLCEPLSFSLG
+293 GAEPLCEPLGFSLG

-319 AGKTTLLRTM
+319 TGKTTLLHTVAR
-329 AQLQRPLDGNVENTA
+329 LQRPLAGSLENTA
-344 RGCSMMFQDTRLVED
+344 RGRSMMFQDTRLVED

-394 LVRELSGGQRRRVEL
+394 PMRELSGGQRRRVEL
-409 VRAFAAPS
+409 ARAFVAPG

-456 ANDAQALTAQVLE
+456 ANDAQALGAQILE
-469 P
+469 L

>member
-1 MDKNPPIDKKTP
+1 MDKNTPIDKKMTS
-13 GAHALIRCAPVAFW
+13 AHALIRCAPIIFW

-37 DGSGILLCGPLDAL
+37 DGSGVLLCGPLDAL
-51 LVLCRLVCAQAFWSS
+51 FALCRLSSTQTFWSS
-66 ICFSTLR
+66 IWFSTLR
-73 IVAGVVGGYFIAAVL
+73 IVAGVVGGYLIAAVL
-88 AAASWHARAVRA
+88 AAASWHARAVRT
-100 LLQPM
+100 LLQPA

-125 GAANVSVLTV
+125 GAANVSVITV
-135 MLLVVPA
+135 LLLVVPA

-149 GLDNMDAGRREL
+149 GLDNMDASRREL
-161 FEVFGMRGQRR
+161 FEIFGARGRRR

-178 PAVLP
+178 PAILP
-183 YLQAA
+183 YLEAA

-200 IAAELIGVPTGSI
+200 IAAELIGVPAGSL

-221 LLLETSDIF
+221 LLLETPDLF

-242 FERGA
+242 FEHGA
-247 MALLRGTWPRAA
+247 MALLRGTWPRVA
-259 KLALNAPHN
+259 KLALRAPRDLMES
-268 GAAEAHG
+268 GHG
-275 NRSACK
+275 NSDASLRAQG
-281 ARLCAWNLLIGY
+281 LLIGY
-293 GDEPLCEPLSFSLG
+293 GAEPLCEPLGFSLG

-319 AGKTTLLRTM
+319 TGKTTLLHTVAR
-329 AQLQRPLDGNVENTA
+329 LQRPLAGSLENTA

-359 LDALDNI
+359 LDAIDNI
-366 LLFARR
+366 LLFARP
-372 GFSRKDARDLAC
+372 GFTRKDARDLAC

-394 LVRELSGGQRRRVEL
+394 PVRELSGGQRRRVEL
-409 VRAFAAPS
+409 TRAFAAPG

-456 ANDAQALTAQVLE
+456 ADNAQALGAQILE
-469 P
+469 L

>member
-1 MDKNPPIDKKTP
+1 MDTNPPIDKKTLSVR
-13 GAHALIRCAPVAFW
+13 ALTRCAPVAFW
-27 LAVWQMASML
+27 LVVWQVASML
-37 DGSGILLCGPLDAL
+37 DSSGILLCGPLDAL
-51 LVLCRLVCAQAFWSS
+51 LALCRLSSTQTFWSS
-66 ICFSTLR
+66 IWFSTLR
-73 IVAGVVGGYFIAAVL
+73 IVAGVLLGYIIAGVL
-88 AAASWHARAVRA
+88 AAASWHTSTVRI
-100 LLQPM
+100 LLQPA

-125 GAANVSVLTV
+125 GAANVSVITV
-135 MLLVVPA
+135 LLLVVPA
-142 IYFALCT
+142 IYFALCA
-149 GLDNMDAGRREL
+149 GLDNMDAGRHEL
-161 FEVFGMRGQRR
+161 FEVFGVRGRRR
-172 FFALIW
+172 FFALTW
-178 PAVLP
+178 PAILP

-200 IAAELIGVPTGSI
+200 IAAELIGVPAGSL

-221 LLLETSDIF
+221 LLLETPDLF

-242 FERGA
+242 FEHGA

-259 KLALNAPHN
+259 KLALRAPRDLMES
-268 GAAEAHG
+268 GHG
-275 NRSACK
+275 NSDASLRAQG
-281 ARLCAWNLLIGY
+281 LLIGY
-293 GDEPLCEPLSFSLG
+293 GAEPLCEPLAFSLG

-319 AGKTTLLRTM
+319 TGKTTLLHTVAR
-329 AQLQRPLDGNVENTA
+329 LQRPLAGSLENTA
-344 RGCSMMFQDTRLVED
+344 RGRSMMFQDTRLVED

-394 LVRELSGGQRRRVEL
+394 PMRELSGGQRRRVEL
-409 VRAFAAPS
+409 ARAFVAPG

-456 ANDAQALTAQVLE
+456 ADDAQALGAQILE
-469 P
+469 L

>member
-1 MDKNPPIDKKTP
+1 MDKNTPIDKKMTS
-13 GAHALIRCAPVAFW
+13 AHALIRCAPIIFW

-37 DGSGILLCGPLDAL
+37 DGSGVLLCGPLDAL
-51 LVLCRLVCAQAFWSS
+51 LALCRLSCTQAFWSS

-73 IVAGVVGGYFIAAVL
+73 IVAGVLLGYIIAGAL
-88 AAASWHARAVRA
+88 AAASWHTSTVRI
-100 LLQPM
+100 LLQPA

-125 GAANVSVLTV
+125 GAANVSVITV
-135 MLLVVPA
+135 LLLVVPA

-149 GLDNMDAGRREL
+149 GLDNMDAGQRDL
-161 FEVFGMRGQRR
+161 FEIFGVRGRRR

-200 IAAELIGVPTGSI
+200 IAAELIGVPAGSL

-221 LLLETSDIF
+221 LLLETPDLF

-242 FERGA
+242 FEHGA

-259 KLALNAPHN
+259 KLALRAPRDLMES
-268 GAAEAHG
+268 GHG
-275 NRSACK
+275 NSDASLRAQG
-281 ARLCAWNLLIGY
+281 LLIGY
-293 GDEPLCEPLSFSLG
+293 GAEPLCEPLGFSLG

-319 AGKTTLLRTM
+319 TGKTTLLHTVAR
-329 AQLQRPLDGNVENTA
+329 LQRPLAGSLENTA
-344 RGCSMMFQDTRLVED
+344 RGCSMMFQDACLVED
-359 LDALDNI
+359 LDTLDNI

-372 GFSRKDARDLAC
+372 GFTRKDARDLAC
-384 ELLPK
+384 ELLSK
-389 DALSR
+389 DTLSR
-394 LVRELSGGQRRRVEL
+394 PVCELSGGQRRRVEL
-409 VRAFAAPS
+409 ARAFAAPG

-456 ANDAQALTAQVLE
+456 ANDAQVLGAQILKL
-469 P
+469 

>member
-1 MDKNPPIDKKTP
+1 MDKNPPIDKKTT
-13 GAHALIRCAPVAFW
+13 GVYALTRCMPVAFW
-27 LAVWQMASML
+27 LVVWQVASML
-37 DGSGILLCGPLDAL
+37 DSSGILLCGPLDAL
-51 LVLCRLVCAQAFWSS
+51 LALCRLSSTQTFWSS
-66 ICFSTLR
+66 IWFSTLR
-73 IVAGVVGGYFIAAVL
+73 IVAGVLLGYIIAGIL
-88 AAASWHARAVRA
+88 AAASWHASTVRI
-100 LLQPM
+100 LLQPA
-105 LLAIKSTPVACVV
+105 LLAIKSTPVACIV
-118 VILLIWT
+118 VILLIWI
-125 GAANVSVLTV
+125 GAANVSVITV
-135 MLLVVPA
+135 LLLVVPA
-142 IYFALCT
+142 IYFALCA
-149 GLDNMDAGRREL
+149 GLDNMDAGQREL
-161 FEVFGMRGQRR
+161 FEIFGTRGRR
-172 FFALIW
+172 HFFALIW

-188 SSTVLGMSWKAG
+188 SSTILGMSWKAG
-200 IAAELIGVPTGSI
+200 IAAELIGTPAGSL

-221 LLLETSDIF
+221 LLIETPDLF

-242 FERGA
+242 FEHGA
-247 MALLRGTWPRAA
+247 MALLHSTWPRAA
-259 KLALNAPHN
+259 KLALRAPCDLMESGGENPSGHNASLRAQ
-268 GAAEAHG
+268 G
-275 NRSACK
+275 
-281 ARLCAWNLLIGY
+281 LLIGY
-293 GDEPLCEPLSFSLG
+293 ANVPLSKPLDFALG

-329 AQLQRPLDGNVENTA
+329 ARLQKPLGGVLENAA
-344 RGCSMMFQDTRLVED
+344 RGCSMMFQDACLVED

-394 LVRELSGGQRRRVEL
+394 PVCELSGGQRRRVEL
-409 VRAFAAPS
+409 VRAFAAPG

-423 EPFGGLDAQAHS
+423 EPFGGLDAQAHA

-440 VKRHG
+440 VKRYG

-469 P
+469 L

>member
-1 MDKNPPIDKKTP
+1 MDTNPPIDKKTLS
-13 GAHALIRCAPVAFW
+13 AHALTRCAPVAFW
-27 LAVWQMASML
+27 LVVWQVASML
-37 DGSGILLCGPLDAL
+37 DSSGILLCGPLDAL
-51 LVLCRLVCAQAFWSS
+51 LALCRLSSTQTFWSS
-66 ICFSTLR
+66 IWFSTLR
-73 IVAGVVGGYFIAAVL
+73 IVAGVLLGYIIAGVL
-88 AAASWHARAVRA
+88 AAASWHTSTVRI
-100 LLQPM
+100 LLQPA

-125 GAANVSVLTV
+125 GAANVSVITV
-135 MLLVVPA
+135 LLLVVPA
-142 IYFALCT
+142 IYFALCA
-149 GLDNMDAGRREL
+149 GLDNMDAGQRDL
-161 FEVFGMRGQRR
+161 FEIFGVRGRRR

-178 PAVLP
+178 PAILP
-183 YLQAA
+183 YLEAA

-200 IAAELIGVPTGSI
+200 IATELIGVPAGSL

-221 LLLETSDIF
+221 LLLETPDLF

-242 FERGA
+242 FEHGA

-259 KLALNAPHN
+259 KLALRAPRDLMESGHRN
-268 GAAEAHG
+268 SDASLRAQG
-275 NRSACK
+275 
-281 ARLCAWNLLIGY
+281 LLIGY
-293 GDEPLCEPLSFSLG
+293 GAEPLCEPLGFSLG

-319 AGKTTLLRTM
+319 TGKTTLLHTVAR
-329 AQLQRPLDGNVENTA
+329 LQRPLAGSLENTA
-344 RGCSMMFQDTRLVED
+344 RGRSMMFQDTRLVED
-359 LDALDNI
+359 LDAIDNI

-394 LVRELSGGQRRRVEL
+394 PVRELSGGQRRRVEL
-409 VRAFAAPS
+409 TRAFAAPG

-456 ANDAQALTAQVLE
+456 ADDAQALGAQILE
-469 P
+469 L

>member
-1 MDKNPPIDKKTP
+1 MDTNPPIDKKTLS
-13 GAHALIRCAPVAFW
+13 AHALTRCAPVAFW
-27 LAVWQMASML
+27 LVVWQVASML
-37 DGSGILLCGPLDAL
+37 DNSGILLCGPLDAL
-51 LVLCRLVCAQAFWSS
+51 LALCRLSCTQTFWSS

-73 IVAGVVGGYFIAAVL
+73 IVAGVLLGYIIAGVL
-88 AAASWHARAVRA
+88 AAASWHTSTVRI
-100 LLQPM
+100 LLQPA

-125 GAANVSVLTV
+125 GAANVSVITV
-135 MLLVVPA
+135 LLLVVPA
-142 IYFALCT
+142 IYFALCA
-149 GLDNMDAGRREL
+149 GLDNMDAGRRDL
-161 FEVFGMRGQRR
+161 FEVFGVRGRRR
-172 FFALIW
+172 FFALTW
-178 PAVLP
+178 PAILP
-183 YLQAA
+183 YLEAA

-200 IAAELIGVPTGSI
+200 IAAELIGVPAGSL

-221 LLLETSDIF
+221 LLLETPDLF

-242 FERGA
+242 FEHGA

-259 KLALNAPHN
+259 KLALRAPRDLMES
-268 GAAEAHG
+268 GRG
-275 NRSACK
+275 NSDASLRAQG
-281 ARLCAWNLLIGY
+281 LLIGY
-293 GDEPLCEPLSFSLG
+293 GAEPLCEPLGFSLG

-319 AGKTTLLRTM
+319 TGKTTLLHTIAR
-329 AQLQRPLDGNVENTA
+329 LQRPLAGSLENTA
-344 RGCSMMFQDTRLVED
+344 WGRSMMFQDTRLVED
-359 LDALDNI
+359 LDAIDNI
-366 LLFARR
+366 LLFARP
-372 GFSRKDARDLAC
+372 GFARKDARDLAC

-394 LVRELSGGQRRRVEL
+394 PVCELSGGQRRRVEL
-409 VRAFAAPS
+409 ARAFAAPG

-456 ANDAQALTAQVLE
+456 ANDAQVLGAQILE
-469 P
+469 L

>member
-1 MDKNPPIDKKTP
+1 MDKNAPIDKKMTS
-13 GAHALIRCAPVAFW
+13 AHALIRCVPIIFW
-27 LAVWQMASML
+27 LAVWQAASML
-37 DGSGILLCGPLDAL
+37 DGSGVLLCGPLDAL
-51 LVLCRLVCAQAFWSS
+51 LALCRLVCAQAFWSS

-73 IVAGVVGGYFIAAVL
+73 IVVGVVGGYLIAAVL
-88 AAASWHARAVRA
+88 AAASWHARAVRT
-100 LLQPM
+100 LLQPA

-125 GAANVSVLTV
+125 GAANVSVITV
-135 MLLVVPA
+135 LLLVVPA
-142 IYFALCT
+142 IYFALRT
-149 GLDNMDAGRREL
+149 GLDNMDGGQRDL

-183 YLQAA
+183 YLEAA

-221 LLLETSDIF
+221 LLLETPDLF

-242 FERGA
+242 LEHGA
-247 MALLRGTWPRAA
+247 VALLRGTWPRAA
-259 KLALNAPHN
+259 KLALNTPRGGTAN
-268 GAAEAHG
+268 ARGDRGA
-275 NRSACK
+275 RK
-281 ARLCAWNLLIGY
+281 ARLYARDLLIGY

-329 AQLQRPLDGNVENTA
+329 AQLQRPLDGTVENTA
-344 RGCSMMFQDTRLVED
+344 RGCSMMFQDARLVED
-359 LDALDNI
+359 LDAIDNI
-366 LLFARR
+366 LLFARP
-372 GFSRKDARDLAC
+372 GFAHEEARDLAC
-384 ELLPK
+384 ELLPE
-389 DALSR
+389 DVLSR
-394 LVRELSGGQRRRVEL
+394 PVRELSGGQRRRIEL
-409 VRAFAAPS
+409 ARAFAAPG

-423 EPFGGLDAQAHS
+423 EPFGGLDVQAHAR
-435 CALAF
+435 ALTF
-440 VKRHG
+440 VRRH
-445 AGRIVVFATHD
+445 AGERIVVLATHD
-456 ANDAQALTAQVLE
+456 VSDAQALGAQVLE
-469 P
+469 L

>member
-1 MDKNPPIDKKTP
+1 M
-13 GAHALIRCAPVAFW
+13 
-27 LAVWQMASML
+27 
-37 DGSGILLCGPLDAL
+37 
-51 LVLCRLVCAQAFWSS
+51 
-66 ICFSTLR
+66 
-73 IVAGVVGGYFIAAVL
+73 AGVLLGYIIAGVL
-88 AAASWHARAVRA
+88 AAASWHTSTVRI
-100 LLQPM
+100 LLQPA

-125 GAANVSVLTV
+125 GAANVSVITV
-135 MLLVVPA
+135 LLLVVPA
-142 IYFALCT
+142 IYFALCA
-149 GLDNMDAGRREL
+149 GLDNMDAGQRDL
-161 FEVFGMRGQRR
+161 FEIFGARGRRR

-178 PAVLP
+178 PAILP
-183 YLQAA
+183 YLETA

-200 IAAELIGVPTGSI
+200 IAAELIGVPAGSL

-221 LLLETSDIF
+221 LLLETPDLF

-242 FERGA
+242 FEHGA

-259 KLALNAPHN
+259 KLALRAPRDLRAS
-268 GAAEAHG
+268 GHG
-275 NRSACK
+275 SSDASLRAQG
-281 ARLCAWNLLIGY
+281 LLIGY
-293 GDEPLCEPLSFSLG
+293 GAEPLCGPLGFSLG

-319 AGKTTLLRTM
+319 TGKTTLLHTVAR
-329 AQLQRPLDGNVENTA
+329 LQCPLAGSLENTA
-344 RGCSMMFQDTRLVED
+344 RGRSMMFQDTRLVED
-359 LDALDNI
+359 LDAIDNI
-366 LLFARR
+366 LLFARP
-372 GFSRKDARDLAC
+372 GFTRKDARDLAC

-394 LVRELSGGQRRRVEL
+394 PVRELSGGQRRRVEL
-409 VRAFAAPS
+409 TRAFAAPG

-456 ANDAQALTAQVLE
+456 ADDAQALGAQILE
-469 P
+469 L

>member
-1 MDKNPPIDKKTP
+1 MDTNPPIDKKTLSV
-13 GAHALIRCAPVAFW
+13 HALTRCAPVAFW
-27 LAVWQMASML
+27 LGVWQVASML
-37 DGSGILLCGPLDAL
+37 DNSGILLCGPLDAL
-51 LVLCRLVCAQAFWSS
+51 FALCRLSSTQTFWSS
-66 ICFSTLR
+66 IWFSTLR
-73 IVAGVVGGYFIAAVL
+73 IVAGVLLGYIIAGVL
-88 AAASWHARAVRA
+88 ATASWHTSTMRI
-100 LLQPM
+100 LLQPA

-125 GAANVSVLTV
+125 GAANVSVITV
-135 MLLVVPA
+135 LLLVVPA
-142 IYFALCT
+142 IYFALCA
-149 GLDNMDAGRREL
+149 GLDSMDAGQRDL
-161 FEVFGMRGQRR
+161 FEIFGVRGRRR

-178 PAVLP
+178 PAILP
-183 YLQAA
+183 YLEAA

-200 IAAELIGVPTGSI
+200 IAAELIGVPAGSL

-221 LLLETSDIF
+221 LLLETPDLF

-242 FERGA
+242 FEHGA

-259 KLALNAPHN
+259 KLALRAPRDLVES
-268 GAAEAHG
+268 GHG
-275 NRSACK
+275 NSDASLRAQG
-281 ARLCAWNLLIGY
+281 LLIGY
-293 GDEPLCEPLSFSLG
+293 GAEPLCEPLGFSLG

-319 AGKTTLLRTM
+319 TGKTTLLHTV
-329 AQLQRPLDGNVENTA
+329 AQLQRPLAGSLENTA
-344 RGCSMMFQDTRLVED
+344 RGRSMMFQDARLVED
-359 LDALDNI
+359 LDAIDNI
-366 LLFARR
+366 LLFARP
-372 GFSRKDARDLAC
+372 GFTRKDARDLAC

-394 LVRELSGGQRRRVEL
+394 PVRELSGGQRRRVEL
-409 VRAFAAPS
+409 TRAFAAPG

-456 ANDAQALTAQVLE
+456 ANDAQALGAQILE
-469 P
+469 L

>member
-1 MDKNPPIDKKTP
+1 MDTNPPIDKKTLSVR
-13 GAHALIRCAPVAFW
+13 ALTRCVPVAFW
-27 LAVWQMASML
+27 LVVWQVASML
-37 DGSGILLCGPLDAL
+37 DSSGILLCGPLDAL
-51 LVLCRLVCAQAFWSS
+51 LALCRLSCTQTFWSS

-73 IVAGVVGGYFIAAVL
+73 IVAGVLLGYIIAGAL
-88 AAASWHARAVRA
+88 AAASWHTSTVRI
-100 LLQPM
+100 LLQPA

-125 GAANVSVLTV
+125 GAANVSVITV
-135 MLLVVPA
+135 LLLVVPA
-142 IYFALCT
+142 IYFALCA
-149 GLDNMDAGRREL
+149 GLDNMDAGQRDL
-161 FEVFGMRGQRR
+161 FEIFGVRGRRR
-172 FFALIW
+172 FFALTW

-200 IAAELIGVPTGSI
+200 IAAELIGVPAGSL

-221 LLLETSDIF
+221 LLLETPDLF

-242 FERGA
+242 FEHGA

-259 KLALNAPHN
+259 KLALRAPRDLMESGHRN
-268 GAAEAHG
+268 SDASLRAQG
-275 NRSACK
+275 
-281 ARLCAWNLLIGY
+281 LLIGY
-293 GDEPLCEPLSFSLG
+293 GAEPLCEPLGFSLG

-319 AGKTTLLRTM
+319 TGKTTLLHTVAR
-329 AQLQRPLDGNVENTA
+329 LQRPLAGSLENTA
-344 RGCSMMFQDTRLVED
+344 RGRSMMFQDTRLVED

-372 GFSRKDARDLAC
+372 GFSRKDARNLAC

-394 LVRELSGGQRRRVEL
+394 PVRELSGGQRRRVEL
-409 VRAFAAPS
+409 ARAFAAPG

-435 CALAF
+435 CALTF

-445 AGRIVVFATHD
+445 AERIVVFATHD
-456 ANDAQALTAQVLE
+456 ANDAPALTAQVLE
-469 P
+469 L